1 MGLATQAVFC
11 AIMITACRCVYTG
24 AAFIVAIDE
33 VDKDVNMA
41 AKLAKVAQTIHS
53 SEENLDDEF
62 DADF

>member
-1 MGLATQAVFC
+1 
-11 AIMITACRCVYTG
+11 MITACRCVYTG